1 MSTNKHAIIRYQ
13 TLDKCFRNSGKRYY
27 MEDLLEACNNS
38 LYEFDSNSEG
48 IKKRQLYGDI
58 RFMESEQ
65 GWSVPLERIKDGRRA
80 YYRYEDSSFS
90 INNQPLNEE
99 EANQLRETLMTLKRF
114 KGMPQFE
121 WVNDITT
128 RLESSFG
135 LIKESAP
142 VIDFENNPYL
152 KGLEHISNLYRA
164 IIYKIPLKITS
175 KSFKTNTI
183 DTYELH
189 PYYLKQYN
197 NRWFLFGYNVELD
210 SIYKKAID
218 RIDCFQELQ
227 TVYIEPQIDFNEYF
241 DNVIGV
247 TINNEKEPSKVVL
260 RISKELW
267 PYINSKPI
275 HESQSS
281 GDVENHKTLED
292 GFIDIT
298 INVVLNYELETKILE
313 HGEKVRV
320 IKPELLKTS
329 IKDRILK
336 MAKNY

>member
-13 TLDKCFRNSGKRYY
+13 TLDKCFQNTGRRYY
-27 MEDLLEACNNS
+27 IEDLLEACNTS
-38 LYEFDSNSEG
+38 LYEFDGNSEG
-48 IKKRQLYGDI
+48 IKKRQLYDDV

-65 GWSVPLERIKDGRRA
+65 GWSIPLEKIKDGRRR

-90 INNQPLNEE
+90 INNQPLNDE
-99 EANQLRETLMTLKRF
+99 EANQLKEALMTLKRF

-121 WVNDITT
+121 WINDITT

-135 LIKESAP
+135 LIKAGTP
-142 VIDFENNPYL
+142 VIDFESNPYL

-164 IIYKIPLKITS
+164 IIYKKPLKITS
-175 KSFKTNTI
+175 ESFRTNSI

-218 RIDCFQELQ
+218 RIDNIQELQ
-227 TVYIEPQIDFNEYF
+227 VPYIETKINFNEYF
-241 DNVIGV
+241 NNVIGV
-247 TINNEKEPSKVVL
+247 TINHEKEPSKVVL
-260 RISKELW
+260 RINKELW
-267 PYINSKPI
+267 PYINSKPL

-281 GDVENHKTLED
+281 GGIENLRTLED

-298 INVVLNYELETKILE
+298 INVVLNYEIETKILE
-313 HGEKVRV
+313 HGEKVR
-320 IKPELLKTS
+320 ILEPEALKLT
-329 IKDRILK
+329 IRDRIIK
-336 MAKNY
+336 MAENY